1 WFLRH
6 CYHRPCDDTT
16 LPIQYGDAARLA
28 RLNAC
33 IGQLVGDAPQRP
45 RWKPGDFF
53 GERFGKERSAKAAP
67 DKSARTH
74 TRRSP
79 STCPFPHL
87 RGEGWDGGTRRRG
100 GRHQRHPLAPPP
112 PPPPP
117 PGGGGGARGGGRGR
131 GAPAAGA
138 RPPPPPSPPP
148 PPLPPPGGGRSEWG
162 APPQGRKAPPPPP
175 PPPPAPPPCTGE
187 GVRAAGMRPEPAAHV
202 GRHAPPA
209 FASHPPLPPL
219 AGEGWDGGTRRR

>member
-28 RLNAC
+28 RLNAR

-74 TRRSP
+74 TRHSP
-79 STCPFPHL
+79 STCPFPRL

-100 GRHQRHPLAPPP
+100 GRHQRHPLGPPP

-117 PGGGGGARGGGRGR
+117 PGGGAWARGRGR
-131 GAPAAGA
+131 TPGAAPARTASPAPRGA
-138 RPPPPPSPPP
+138 
-148 PPLPPPGGGRSEWG
+148 PPLPPPRGAGWVGARQARGDAAGAGRHGGPAAAPALRS
-162 APPQGRKAPPPPP
+162 APPPPP
-175 PPPPAPPPCTGE
+175 
-187 GVRAAGMRPEPAAHV
+187 AG
-202 GRHAPPA
+202 
-209 FASHPPLPPL
+209 
-219 AGEGWDGGTRRR
+219 GEGWGGGNAPQARKAPGPPACPHPNPPP

>member
-79 STCPFPHL
+79 STCPFPRL

-112 PPPPP
+112 TPPPRR
-117 PGGGGGARGGGRGR
+117 GGGAAPRGRGR
-131 GAPAAGA
+131 RTGGDPVGTRRPPARPPRPPA
-138 RPPPPPSPPP
+138 RPPP
-148 PPLPPPGGGRSEWG
+148 L
-162 APPQGRKAPPPPP
+162 
-175 PPPPAPPPCTGE
+175 PPPPAPPPAGGGGVGWGDAPQARKAPGLPACPHPTPPPYTGE
-187 GVRAAGMRPEPAAHV
+187 GGTSAHSGIGGAGVRRPRRPA
-202 GRHAPPA
+202 RAP
-209 FASHPPLPPL
+209 SLPS
-219 AGEGWDGGTRRR
+219 AR